1 MPSNPNR
8 VEAADTPTR
17 MLMSVHSLLTTK
29 SLGLEQA
36 PGLFGK
42 SSMLR
47 LAVASVVAGILQ
59 LLTFQVVADLVV
71 GRLAN
76 IQNRLSLE
84 ML

>member
-1 MPSNPNR
+1 
-8 VEAADTPTR
+8 

-29 SLGLEQA
+29 SLAFILCQLGLEQA